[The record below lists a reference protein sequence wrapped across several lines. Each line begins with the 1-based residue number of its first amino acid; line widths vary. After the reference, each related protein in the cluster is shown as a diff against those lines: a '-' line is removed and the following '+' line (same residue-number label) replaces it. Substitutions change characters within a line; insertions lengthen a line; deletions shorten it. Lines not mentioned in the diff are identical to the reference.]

1 MKKIFDEVRSLDKR
15 AIEEF
20 HLTEDILME
29 NASLGLKNYIT
40 KKFKKNSSILIVC
53 GSGNNGADG
62 ISLARLLQKKFEVSL
77 YLVNEPKTEIGKLQ
91 LKRAKS
97 INVNFVNQIFQAD
110 VVVDCLFGTGLNKEL
125 DEDSVSLINSLNNL
139 NSFKIACDIPSGLN
153 SLGQITQ
160 TAFKADITITMGA
173 LKTALL
179 TDIAKDFVGKI
190 KVANLGLPED
200 IFQIETNKYLLQKSD
215 LKLPLRDI
223 QNSHKG
229 TFGHVNIVSGEKIG
243 ASIIAS
249 QASFAFGAGLV
260 TIVSQNEKNI
270 PCNIMQSKSVSENCT
285 AIALGMGLGEIE
297 SLKLEEILQLNI
309 PKVLDA
315 DIFYNPLIVKY
326 LDENVVLTPH
336 PKEFISLLKL
346 TNIANISIEELQEN
360 RFLYVE
366 KFCKIYPKVTLL
378 LKGANVIISKNDK
391 IYVNIF
397 GSSKL
402 SKGGSGDVLSG
413 LIVSLLAQGYTSLEA
428 AINASLAHTIAAKKY
443 KNNNYS
449 MSPQDII
456 QGIKIL

>member
-29 NASLGLKNYIT
+29 HASLGLKNYIT

-62 ISLARLLQKKFEVSL
+62 ISLARLLQNKFKVSL
-77 YLVNEPKTEIGKLQ
+77 YIVNEPKTDIGKLQ

-97 INVNFVNQIFQAD
+97 INVNFVNKIFQAD

-125 DEDSVSLINSLNNL
+125 DEDSLSLINSLNNL
-139 NSFKIACDIPSGLN
+139 NSFKIACDIPSGIN

-200 IFQIETNKYLLQKSD
+200 IFQIETNRYLLQKSD

-260 TIVSQNEKNI
+260 TIVSQSEKNI
-270 PCNIMQSKSVSENCT
+270 PCQIMQSKSVSENCT

-297 SLKLEEILQLNI
+297 SLKLEEILKLNI

-326 LDENVVLTPH
+326 LDKNVVLTPH

-378 LKGANVIISKNDK
+378 LKGANVIISKNEK

-456 QGIKIL
+456 KGIKIL

>member
-62 ISLARLLQKKFEVSL
+62 ISLARLLQNKFKVSL
-77 YLVNEPKTEIGKLQ
+77 YIVNEPKTEIGKLQ

-125 DEDSVSLINSLNNL
+125 DEDSLSLINSLNNL

-285 AIALGMGLGEIE
+285 AIALGMGLGEFE

-315 DIFYNPLIVKY
+315 DIFYNSLIVKY
-326 LDENVVLTPH
+326 LDENIVLTPH
-336 PKEFISLLKL
+336 PKEFISLLRL
-346 TNIANISIEELQEN
+346 TNIADISIEELQDN

-378 LKGANVIISKNDK
+378 LKGANVIISKNEK

>member
-1 MKKIFDEVRSLDKR
+1 
-15 AIEEF
+15 
-20 HLTEDILME
+20 
-29 NASLGLKNYIT
+29 
-40 KKFKKNSSILIVC
+40 
-53 GSGNNGADG
+53 
-62 ISLARLLQKKFEVSL
+62 
-77 YLVNEPKTEIGKLQ
+77 
-91 LKRAKS
+91 
-97 INVNFVNQIFQAD
+97 
-110 VVVDCLFGTGLNKEL
+110 
-125 DEDSVSLINSLNNL
+125 
-139 NSFKIACDIPSGLN
+139 
-153 SLGQITQ
+153 
-160 TAFKADITITMGA
+160 
-173 LKTALL
+173 
-179 TDIAKDFVGKI
+179 
-190 KVANLGLPED
+190 
-200 IFQIETNKYLLQKSD
+200 
-215 LKLPLRDI
+215 
-223 QNSHKG
+223 
-229 TFGHVNIVSGEKIG
+229 
-243 ASIIAS
+243 
-249 QASFAFGAGLV
+249 
-260 TIVSQNEKNI
+260 
-270 PCNIMQSKSVSENCT
+270 MQSKSVSDNCT

-346 TNIANISIEELQEN
+346 TNIADISIEELQDN

-413 LIVSLLAQGYTSLEA
+413 LIASLLAQGYTSLEA